1 MKPLMLV
8 AMGVTAFTPIAADDT
23 NEETTPFTADTFEM
37 QPEELVEELSLVQ
50 EHTMDILMTDDY
62 AFPRW
67 ELENFYTPELSAT
80 LHHQWNEDAYI
91 QPFQWEDYTIVDQL
105 LHNDVEEVTVTTPHW
120 VDGEQVATVDVTTSS
135 IEDGAGNR
143 AYFDETYEFIYD
155 QTTGNFLITDIVIE
169 QTW

>member
-62 AFPRW
+62 AFLDGSLKTSIHLSFQQRFITNGMKMLIFSRFNGKITPS
-67 ELENFYTPELSAT
+67 LTNF
-80 LHHQWNEDAYI
+80 
-91 QPFQWEDYTIVDQL
+91 
-105 LHNDVEEVTVTTPHW
+105 
-120 VDGEQVATVDVTTSS
+120 
-135 IEDGAGNR
+135 
-143 AYFDETYEFIYD
+143 FIMM
-155 QTTGNFLITDIVIE
+155 LKK
-169 QTW
+169 